1 MLYFAYDGTIHG
13 DWLSHYALRMA
24 LRHAEQR
31 ITLIHVDD
39 GSVSQQALAERLH
52 LLEDRCALVSVG
64 LDIRVLPLRRS
75 VTATLTDHMPADP
88 GTLLVCGTR
97 RRHISQGYLSGTT
110 AERLMALRRFPV
122 LAVRVVNPGLLG
134 HPHKLLLPV
143 MGDEAPPAG
152 GLPFLRLLTPDLDE
166 LHLLHVAEVSRFGFR
181 AMAQTQWQHL
191 YRKALEPARRNEQWL
206 REQLDLAD
214 VAMDSRVVV
223 TDDGPKEIIIAANH
237 LKSQLIFIG
246 AFSRNLAGRFF
257 YGDPLEQVL
266 RNAPCDVAIYKGV
279 A

>member
-13 DWLSHYALRMA
+13 DWLSHYAVRLA
-24 LRHAEQR
+24 LHHAEQQL
-31 ITLIHVDD
+31 TLIHVDD
-39 GSVSQQALAERLH
+39 GNVSQEALADRLH
-52 LLEDRCALVSVG
+52 LLEDRCALVSIG
-64 LDIRVLPLRRS
+64 LDVRVVPLRRS
-75 VTATLTDHMPADP
+75 VTNTLTDLIPADQ

-110 AERLMALRRFPV
+110 AERLMALQRFPV

-134 HPHKLLLPV
+134 HPRKLLLPV
-143 MGDEAPPAG
+143 VRDDTPLAN
-152 GLPFLRLLTPDLDE
+152 GLPFLRLLAPDLDE
-166 LHLLHVAEVSRFGFR
+166 LHLLQVAEVSRFGFR
-181 AMAQTQWQHL
+181 AMAQSQWQHL
-191 YRKALEPARRNEQWL
+191 YRKALEPARRDEQWL
-206 REQLDLAD
+206 REQLDLGD
-214 VAMDSRVVV
+214 VTVDSRVVV

-246 AFSRNLAGRFF
+246 AFSRNLAGRFL